1 MALNIDWMNEAK
13 KRKDDLVRDVQ
24 ALVRIPSVRDD
35 QQAQPGA
42 PFGLKVAEALE
53 HMLRRGREEGF
64 RVKNMDGFA
73 GHIEM
78 GHGEKLVGVLG
89 HIDVVPPGDGW
100 TMDPFAAE
108 VRDGRLYGRGAI
120 DDKGPTVAAFYA
132 MKIIRDLGLPLGK
145 RVRLIIGGDEESD
158 WRCVEHYFRHE
169 EMPDVGF
176 APDAD
181 FPIIH
186 AEKGIIDAD
195 LAYRPLES
203 AEAEGLAL
211 ASFRAGR
218 RYNMVPDAA
227 EAVVEGAGWT
237 EELLGLYEQF
247 CRERGVKGSMRQSE
261 GAVVFQLEGVSA
273 HGAEPERGKNAGVY
287 LAQFLA
293 SLPLDGRSRP
303 FVQFVA
309 SAFFGDARGRR
320 LGLAYRDEQSGD
332 LTVNVGVLS
341 YDRRHGGTIGLNIRY
356 PVTADGEAI
365 RRTLAGAAAE
375 HGFALSRF
383 SDTKPHYIDPNHE
396 LVRTLQR
403 VYEEQTGEPARLL
416 AIGGGTYARA
426 LTAGVAFGA
435 LFPGRPDVAHQKDEY
450 IEIDDL
456 VKATAIYA
464 QAIYELAK

>member
-1 MALNIDWMNEAK
+1 MNIDWMKEAK
-13 KRKDDLVRDVQ
+13 KRKDDLIRDVQ

-35 QQAQPGA
+35 EQAQPGA
-42 PFGLKVAEALE
+42 PFGPKVAEALE

-64 RVKNMDGFA
+64 RVKNVDGFA

-100 TMDPFAAE
+100 TMDPFAAD
-108 VRDGRLYGRGAI
+108 VRNGRLYGRGAI
-120 DDKGPTVAAFYA
+120 DDKGPTMAAFYA
-132 MKIIRDLGLPLGK
+132 MKIIRDLGLPIGK

-195 LAYRPLES
+195 LSYRPPGQE
-203 AEAEGLAL
+203 EAEGFAL
-211 ASFRAGR
+211 ASFQAGR

-227 EAVVEGAGWT
+227 EAVVEGAGRT

-247 CRERGVKGSMRQSE
+247 CRERGVKGSIRQSE

-293 SLPLDGRSRP
+293 SLPLDGQSRP
-303 FVQFVA
+303 FVQFLA
-309 SAFFGDARGRR
+309 SSFSDTRGQE
-320 LGLAYRDEQSGD
+320 LGFAYRDEQSGD

-341 YDRRHGGTIGLNIRY
+341 YNRRHGGTIGLNIRY
-356 PVTADGEAI
+356 PVTADGDAI

-375 HGFALSRF
+375 HGFALTRF

>member
-1 MALNIDWMNEAK
+1 MALNINWMNEAK

-35 QQAQPGA
+35 RQAQPGA
-42 PFGLKVAEALE
+42 PFGPKVAEALE
-53 HMLRRGREEGF
+53 HMLRRGGEEGF
-64 RVKNMDGFA
+64 RVKNVDGFA

-78 GHGEKLVGVLG
+78 GQGEKLVGVLG

-108 VRDGRLYGRGAI
+108 VRGGRLYGRGAI

-132 MKIIRDLGLPLGK
+132 MKIVRDLGLPLAK

-169 EMPDVGF
+169 EMPEVGF

-195 LAYRPLES
+195 LAYCPSES
-203 AEAEGLAL
+203 ERAEGLAL
-211 ASFRAGR
+211 ASFESGR

-227 EAVVEGAGWT
+227 EAVVEGVREAEDWQ
-237 EELLGLYEQF
+237 ERYESF
-247 CRERGVKGSMRQSE
+247 CRECGVKGSMRQSE
-261 GAVVFQLEGVSA
+261 EAVVFQLEGVSA

-303 FVQFVA
+303 FIQFIA

-341 YDRRHGGTIGLNIRY
+341 YDRQHGGTIGLNIRY

-383 SDTKPHYIDPNHE
+383 SDAKPHYIDPNHE
-396 LVRTLQR
+396 LIRTLQR

-426 LTAGVAFGA
+426 LAAGVAFGA

>member
-1 MALNIDWMNEAK
+1 MALNIDWMKEAK
-13 KRKDDLVRDVQ
+13 KRKDDLIRDVQ

-35 QQAQPGA
+35 EQAQPGA
-42 PFGLKVAEALE
+42 PFGPKVAQALE
-53 HMLRRGREEGF
+53 YMLHRGREEGF
-64 RVKNMDGFA
+64 RVKNVDGFA

-100 TMDPFAAE
+100 TMDPFAAD
-108 VRDGRLYGRGAI
+108 VRNGRIYGRGAI
-120 DDKGPTVAAFYA
+120 DDKGPTMAAFYA
-132 MKIIRDLGLPLGK
+132 MKIIRDLGLPIGK

-195 LAYRPLES
+195 LSYRPPGQE
-203 AEAEGLAL
+203 EAEGFAL
-211 ASFRAGR
+211 ASFQAGR

-227 EAVVEGAGWT
+227 EAVVEGAGRT

-247 CRERGVKGSMRQSE
+247 CRERGVKGSIRQSE

-293 SLPLDGRSRP
+293 SLPLDSQSRP
-303 FVQFVA
+303 FVQFLA
-309 SAFFGDARGRR
+309 SSFSDTRGQE

-341 YDRRHGGTIGLNIRY
+341 YNRRHGGTIGLNIRY
-356 PVTADGEAI
+356 PVTADGDAI
-365 RRTLAGAAAE
+365 HRTLAGAAAE

>member
-1 MALNIDWMNEAK
+1 MNIDWMNEAK

-356 PVTADGEAI
+356 PVTADGEVI

>member
-42 PFGLKVAEALE
+42 PFGPKVAEALE

-64 RVKNMDGFA
+64 RVKNVDGFA

-195 LAYRPLES
+195 LSYRPLES

-211 ASFRAGR
+211 ASFQAGR

-227 EAVVEGAGWT
+227 EAVVEGAGRT

-247 CRERGVKGSMRQSE
+247 CRERGVKGSIRQSE

-303 FVQFVA
+303 FIQFVA

-341 YDRRHGGTIGLNIRY
+341 YDRQHGGTIGLNIRY

-426 LTAGVAFGA
+426 LNAGVAFGA

>member
-35 QQAQPGA
+35 GGAKPGA
-42 PFGLKVAEALE
+42 PFGPKVAEALDY
-53 HMLRRGREEGF
+53 MLTRGQEEGF
-64 RVKNMDGFA
+64 RIKNVDGYA

-78 GHGEKLVGVLG
+78 GEGEKLIGVLG
-89 HIDVVPPGDGW
+89 HLDVVPAGDGW
-100 TMDPFAAE
+100 SVDPFAAE
-108 VRDGRLYGRGAI
+108 VKDGRLYGRGAI

-132 MKIIRDLGLPLGK
+132 LKIVKELGLPLRK
-145 RVRLIIGGDEESD
+145 RVRLILGGDEESD
-158 WRCVEHYFRHE
+158 WRCVAHYFQRE

-195 LAYRPLES
+195 LSYRPPES

-211 ASFRAGR
+211 ASFQAGR

-227 EAVVEGAGWT
+227 EAVVEGAGRT

-303 FVQFVA
+303 FVQFVT

-356 PVTADGEAI
+356 PVTADGDAI
-365 RRTLAGAAAE
+365 
-375 HGFALSRF
+375 
-383 SDTKPHYIDPNHE
+383 
-396 LVRTLQR
+396 
-403 VYEEQTGEPARLL
+403 
-416 AIGGGTYARA
+416 
-426 LTAGVAFGA
+426 
-435 LFPGRPDVAHQKDEY
+435 
-450 IEIDDL
+450 
-456 VKATAIYA
+456 
-464 QAIYELAK
+464 

>member
-42 PFGLKVAEALE
+42 PFGPKVAEALE

-64 RVKNMDGFA
+64 RIKNVDGFA

-132 MKIIRDLGLPLGK
+132 LKIVKELGLPLRK
-145 RVRLIIGGDEESD
+145 RVRLILGGDEESD
-158 WRCVEHYFRHE
+158 WRCVAHYFQRE

-176 APDAD
+176 VPDAD

-195 LAYRPLES
+195 LVYEPDGTDE
-203 AEAEGLAL
+203 EGAFTLV
-211 ASFRAGR
+211 SFQAGR

-227 EAVVEGAGWT
+227 EAVVEGAGRT

-247 CRERGVKGSMRQSE
+247 CRERGVKGSIRQSE

-293 SLPLDGRSRP
+293 SLPLDGRSLP
-303 FVQFVA
+303 FVKFAAAVL
-309 SAFFGDARGRR
+309 SDTRGRK
-320 LGLAYRDEQSGD
+320 LGLAYRDERSGE
-332 LTVNVGVLS
+332 LTVNAGMLS
-341 YDRRHGGTIGLNIRY
+341 YSRDGGGTIGLNIRY
-356 PVTADGEAI
+356 PVTADGDAI
-365 RRTLAGAAAE
+365 RRTLAETAAR
-375 HGFALSRF
+375 HGFSLGRSV
-383 SDTKPHYIDPNHE
+383 DTKPHYVDPGHE
-396 LVRTLQR
+396 LIRTLQR
-403 VYEEQTGEPARLL
+403 VYEQQTGEPARLL
-416 AIGGGTYARA
+416 SIGGGTYARA

-450 IEIDDL
+450 IVIDDL

-464 QAIYELAK
+464 QAIYELAT

>member
-1 MALNIDWMNEAK
+1 MNINWMNEAK

-35 QQAQPGA
+35 RQAQPGA
-42 PFGLKVAEALE
+42 PFGPKVAEALE
-53 HMLRRGREEGF
+53 HMLRRGGEEGF
-64 RVKNMDGFA
+64 RVKNVDGFA

-78 GHGEKLVGVLG
+78 GQGEKLVGVLG

-108 VRDGRLYGRGAI
+108 VRGGRLYGRGAI

-132 MKIIRDLGLPLGK
+132 MKIVRDLGLPLAK

-169 EMPDVGF
+169 EMPEVGF

-195 LAYRPLES
+195 LAYCPSES
-203 AEAEGLAL
+203 ERAEGLAL
-211 ASFRAGR
+211 ASFESGR

-227 EAVVEGAGWT
+227 EAVVEGVREAEDWQ
-237 EELLGLYEQF
+237 ERYESF
-247 CRERGVKGSMRQSE
+247 CRECGVKGSMRQSE
-261 GAVVFQLEGVSA
+261 EAVVFQLEGVSA

-303 FVQFVA
+303 FIQFIA

-341 YDRRHGGTIGLNIRY
+341 YDRQHGGTIGLNIRY

-383 SDTKPHYIDPNHE
+383 SDAKPHYIDPNHE
-396 LVRTLQR
+396 LIRTLQR

-426 LTAGVAFGA
+426 LAAGVAFGA

>member
-35 QQAQPGA
+35 GGAKPGA
-42 PFGLKVAEALE
+42 PFGPKVAEALDY
-53 HMLRRGREEGF
+53 MLTRGQEEGF
-64 RVKNMDGFA
+64 RIKNVDGYA

-78 GHGEKLVGVLG
+78 GEGEKLIGVLG
-89 HIDVVPPGDGW
+89 HLDVVPAGDGW
-100 TMDPFAAE
+100 SVDPFAAE
-108 VRDGRLYGRGAI
+108 VKDGRLYGRGAI

-132 MKIIRDLGLPLGK
+132 LKIVKELGLPLRK
-145 RVRLIIGGDEESD
+145 RVRLILGGDEESD
-158 WRCVEHYFRHE
+158 WRCVAHYFQRE

-195 LAYRPLES
+195 LSYRPPES
-203 AEAEGLAL
+203 AEAEGLVL
-211 ASFRAGR
+211 ASFQAGR

-227 EAVVEGAGWT
+227 EAVVEGAGRT

-303 FVQFVA
+303 FVQFVT

-356 PVTADGEAI
+356 PVTAAGDAI

-383 SDTKPHYIDPNHE
+383 SDTKPHYIDPSHE

>member
-42 PFGLKVAEALE
+42 PFGPKVAEALE

-64 RVKNMDGFA
+64 RVKNVDGFA

-132 MKIIRDLGLPLGK
+132 MKIIRDLGLPLDK

-195 LAYRPLES
+195 LSYRPLES

-211 ASFRAGR
+211 ASFQAGR

-227 EAVVEGAGWT
+227 EAVVEGAGRT

-247 CRERGVKGSMRQSE
+247 CRERGVKGSIRQSE
-261 GAVVFQLEGVSA
+261 GDVVFQLEGVSA

-303 FVQFVA
+303 FIQFVA

-341 YDRRHGGTIGLNIRY
+341 YDRQHGGTIGLNIRY

-426 LTAGVAFGA
+426 LNAGVAFGA

>member
-24 ALVRIPSVRDD
+24 ALVRIPSVRDEER
-35 QQAQPGA
+35 AQPGA
-42 PFGLKVAEALE
+42 PFGPKVAEALE
-53 HMLRRGREEGF
+53 HMLHRGREEGF
-64 RVKNMDGFA
+64 RVKNVDGFA
-73 GHIEM
+73 GHVEM
-78 GHGEKLVGVLG
+78 GQGEKLVGVLG

-132 MKIIRDLGLPLGK
+132 MKIVRDLGLPLSK

-169 EMPDVGF
+169 EMPEVGF

-195 LAYRPLES
+195 LAYRPPES
-203 AEAEGLAL
+203 VEAEGLAL
-211 ASFRAGR
+211 ASFQAGR

-227 EAVVEGAGWT
+227 EAVVEGVRGAEDWQ
-237 EELLGLYEQF
+237 ERYESF
-247 CRERGVKGSMRQSE
+247 CRECGVKGSIRQSE
-261 GAVVFQLEGVSA
+261 GAVAFQLEGVSA

-303 FVQFVA
+303 FIQFVA
-309 SAFFGDARGRR
+309 STFFGDARGRR
-320 LGLAYRDEQSGD
+320 LGLAHRDEQSGE

-356 PVTADGEAI
+356 PVTADGDAI
-365 RRTLAGAAAE
+365 RRTLAGASAE
-375 HGFALSRF
+375 HGFTLSRF
-383 SDTKPHYIDPNHE
+383 NDTKPHYIDPNHE

>member
-35 QQAQPGA
+35 GGAKPGA
-42 PFGLKVAEALE
+42 PFGPKVAEALDY
-53 HMLRRGREEGF
+53 MLTRGQEEGF
-64 RVKNMDGFA
+64 RIKNVDGYA

-78 GHGEKLVGVLG
+78 GEGEKLIGVLG
-89 HIDVVPPGDGW
+89 HLDVVPAGDGW
-100 TMDPFAAE
+100 SVDPFAAE
-108 VRDGRLYGRGAI
+108 VKDGRLYGRGAI

-132 MKIIRDLGLPLGK
+132 LKIVKELGLPLRK
-145 RVRLIIGGDEESD
+145 RVRLILGGDEESD
-158 WRCVEHYFRHE
+158 WRCVAHYFQRE

-195 LAYRPLES
+195 LSYRPPES

-211 ASFRAGR
+211 ASFQAGR

-227 EAVVEGAGWT
+227 EAVVEGAGRT

-293 SLPLDGRSRP
+293 SLPLDGRSLP
-303 FVQFVA
+303 FVKFAAAVL
-309 SAFFGDARGRR
+309 SDTRGRK
-320 LGLAYRDEQSGD
+320 LGLAYRDERSGE
-332 LTVNVGVLS
+332 LTVNAGMLS
-341 YDRRHGGTIGLNIRY
+341 YSRDGGGTIGLNIRY
-356 PVTADGEAI
+356 PVTADGGAI
-365 RRTLAGAAAE
+365 RRTLAGASAE

-383 SDTKPHYIDPNHE
+383 NDTKPHYIDPSHE

>member
-42 PFGLKVAEALE
+42 PFGPKVAQALE

-365 RRTLAGAAAE
+365 RRTLADAAAE

>member
-35 QQAQPGA
+35 EQAQPGA
-42 PFGLKVAEALE
+42 PFGPKVAEALE

-64 RVKNMDGFA
+64 RVKNVDGFA

-100 TMDPFAAE
+100 TMDPFAAD
-108 VRDGRLYGRGAI
+108 VRNGRLYGRGAI
-120 DDKGPTVAAFYA
+120 DDKGPTMAAFYA
-132 MKIIRDLGLPLGK
+132 MKIIRDLGLPIGK

-195 LAYRPLES
+195 LSYRPPGQE
-203 AEAEGLAL
+203 EAEGFAL
-211 ASFRAGR
+211 ASFQAGR

-227 EAVVEGAGWT
+227 EAVVEGAGRT

-247 CRERGVKGSMRQSE
+247 CRERGVKGSIRQSE

-293 SLPLDGRSRP
+293 SLPLDGQSRP
-303 FVQFVA
+303 FVQFLA
-309 SAFFGDARGRR
+309 SSFSDTRGQE
-320 LGLAYRDEQSGD
+320 LGFAYRDEQSGD

-341 YDRRHGGTIGLNIRY
+341 YNRRHGGTIGLNIRY
-356 PVTADGEAI
+356 PVTADGDAI

-375 HGFALSRF
+375 HGFALTRF

>member
-1 MALNIDWMNEAK
+1 MALNIDWMKEAK
-13 KRKDDLVRDVQ
+13 KRKDDLIRDVQ

-35 QQAQPGA
+35 EQAQPGA
-42 PFGLKVAEALE
+42 PFGPKVAQALE
-53 HMLRRGREEGF
+53 HMLHRGREEGF
-64 RVKNMDGFA
+64 RVKNVDGFA

-100 TMDPFAAE
+100 TMDPFAAD
-108 VRDGRLYGRGAI
+108 VRNGRIYGRGAI
-120 DDKGPTVAAFYA
+120 DDKGPTMAAFYA
-132 MKIIRDLGLPLGK
+132 MKIIRDLGLPIGK

-195 LAYRPLES
+195 LSYRPPES
-203 AEAEGLAL
+203 AEAEGSVL
-211 ASFRAGR
+211 ASFQAGR

-227 EAVVEGAGWT
+227 EAVVEGAEPT
-237 EELLGLYEQF
+237 EELLVLYEQF
-247 CRERGVKGSMRQSE
+247 CRERGVKGGIRQSE

-293 SLPLDGRSRP
+293 SLPLDGQSRP
-303 FVQFVA
+303 FVQFLA
-309 SAFFGDARGRR
+309 SSFSDTRGQE

-341 YDRRHGGTIGLNIRY
+341 YNRRHGGTIGLNIRY
-356 PVTADGEAI
+356 PVTADGDAI
-365 RRTLAGAAAE
+365 HRTLAGAAAE

>member
-42 PFGLKVAEALE
+42 PFGPKVAEALE

-64 RVKNMDGFA
+64 RIKNVDGFA

-132 MKIIRDLGLPLGK
+132 MKIIHDLGLPLGK

-203 AEAEGLAL
+203 AEAEGFVL
-211 ASFRAGR
+211 ASFQAGR

-227 EAVVEGAGWT
+227 EAVVEGAGRT

-247 CRERGVKGSMRQSE
+247 CRERGVKGSISQSE
-261 GAVVFQLEGVSA
+261 GAIVFQLEGVSA

-303 FVQFVA
+303 FIQFVA

>member
-1 MALNIDWMNEAK
+1 MALNIDWMKEAK
-13 KRKDDLVRDVQ
+13 KRKDDLIRDVQ

-35 QQAQPGA
+35 EQAQPGA
-42 PFGLKVAEALE
+42 PFGPKVAEALE

-64 RVKNMDGFA
+64 RVKNVDGFA

-100 TMDPFAAE
+100 TMDPFAAD
-108 VRDGRLYGRGAI
+108 VRNGRLYGRGAI
-120 DDKGPTVAAFYA
+120 DDKGPTMAAFYA
-132 MKIIRDLGLPLGK
+132 MKIIRDLGLPIGK

-195 LAYRPLES
+195 LSYRPPGQE
-203 AEAEGLAL
+203 EAEGFAL
-211 ASFRAGR
+211 ASFQAGR

-227 EAVVEGAGWT
+227 EAVVEGAGRT

-247 CRERGVKGSMRQSE
+247 CRERGVKGSIRQSE

-293 SLPLDGRSRP
+293 SLPLDGQSRP
-303 FVQFVA
+303 FVQFLA
-309 SAFFGDARGRR
+309 SSFSDTRGQE
-320 LGLAYRDEQSGD
+320 LGFAYRDEQSGD

-341 YDRRHGGTIGLNIRY
+341 YNRRHGGTIGLNIRY
-356 PVTADGEAI
+356 PVTADGDAI

-375 HGFALSRF
+375 HGFALTRF

>member
-35 QQAQPGA
+35 EQAQPGA
-42 PFGLKVAEALE
+42 PFGPKVAEALE
-53 HMLRRGREEGF
+53 HMLHRGREEGF
-64 RVKNMDGFA
+64 RVKNVDGFA

-100 TMDPFAAE
+100 TMDPFAAD
-108 VRDGRLYGRGAI
+108 VRNGRLYGRGAI
-120 DDKGPTVAAFYA
+120 DDKGPTMAAFYA
-132 MKIIRDLGLPLGK
+132 MKIIRDLGLPIGK

-195 LAYRPLES
+195 LSYRPPGQE
-203 AEAEGLAL
+203 EAEGFAL
-211 ASFRAGR
+211 ASFQAGR

-227 EAVVEGAGWT
+227 EAVVEGAGRT

-247 CRERGVKGSMRQSE
+247 CRERGVKGSIRQSE

-293 SLPLDGRSRP
+293 SLPLDGQSRP
-303 FVQFVA
+303 FVQFLA
-309 SAFFGDARGRR
+309 SSFSDTRGQE

-341 YDRRHGGTIGLNIRY
+341 YNRRHGGTIGLNIRY
-356 PVTADGEAI
+356 PVTADGDAI

>member
-1 MALNIDWMNEAK
+1 MNIDWMNEAK

-42 PFGLKVAEALE
+42 PFGPKVAEALE

-64 RVKNMDGFA
+64 RIKNVDGFA

-132 MKIIRDLGLPLGK
+132 MKIIHDLGLPLGK

-203 AEAEGLAL
+203 AEAEGFAL
-211 ASFRAGR
+211 ASFQAGR

-227 EAVVEGAGWT
+227 EAVVEGAGRT

-247 CRERGVKGSMRQSE
+247 CRERGVKGSIRQSE
-261 GAVVFQLEGVSA
+261 GAIVFQLEGVSA

>member
-1 MALNIDWMNEAK
+1 MNIDWMNEAK

-42 PFGLKVAEALE
+42 PFGPKVAQALE

-365 RRTLAGAAAE
+365 RRTLADAAAE

>member
-1 MALNIDWMNEAK
+1 MISRRSRARRLGPRWPRRLSICFAAAG
-13 KRKDDLVRDVQ
+13 RK
-24 ALVRIPSVRDD
+24 
-35 QQAQPGA
+35 
-42 PFGLKVAEALE
+42 
-53 HMLRRGREEGF
+53 
-64 RVKNMDGFA
+64 GFA
-73 GHIEM
+73 SKMWTGLPGISKW
-78 GHGEKLVGVLG
+78 GWGETCRRAR
-89 HIDVVPPGDGW
+89 PYRRRAAWDGW

-132 MKIIRDLGLPLGK
+132 LKIVKELGLPLRK

-169 EMPDVGF
+169 EIPEVGF

-195 LAYRPLES
+195 LSYRPLES

-211 ASFRAGR
+211 ASFQAGR

-227 EAVVEGAGWT
+227 EAVVEGAGRT

-247 CRERGVKGSMRQSE
+247 CRERGVKGSIRQSE
-261 GAVVFQLEGVSA
+261 GDVVFQLEGVSA

-383 SDTKPHYIDPNHE
+383 SDTKPHYIDPSHK

>member
-1 MALNIDWMNEAK
+1 MALNIDWMKEAK
-13 KRKDDLVRDVQ
+13 KRKDDLIRDVQ

-35 QQAQPGA
+35 EQARAGA
-42 PFGLKVAEALE
+42 PFGPKVAEALE
-53 HMLRRGREEGF
+53 YMLHRGREEGF
-64 RVKNMDGFA
+64 RVKNVDGFA
-73 GHIEM
+73 GHVEM
-78 GHGEKLVGVLG
+78 GQGEKLVGVLG

-100 TMDPFAAE
+100 TMDPFAAD
-108 VRDGRLYGRGAI
+108 VLSGRIYGRGAI
-120 DDKGPTVAAFYA
+120 DDKGPTMAAFYA
-132 MKIIRDLGLPLGK
+132 MKIIRELGLPLGK

-158 WRCVEHYFRHE
+158 WRCVEHYFCHE

-195 LAYRPLES
+195 LSYRPPES
-203 AEAEGLAL
+203 EEAEGLVL
-211 ASFRAGR
+211 ASFQAGR

-227 EAVVEGAGWT
+227 EAVVEGAGRT

-247 CRERGVKGSMRQSE
+247 CRERGVKGSIRQSE
-261 GAVVFQLEGVSA
+261 GAVAFQLEGVSA

-303 FVQFVA
+303 FIQFIA
-309 SAFFGDARGRR
+309 SVFFGDARGQR
-320 LGLAYRDEQSGD
+320 LGLAYRDEQSGE

-356 PVTADGEAI
+356 PVTADGEVI
-365 RRTLAGAAAE
+365 RQTLSNAAAE
-375 HGFALSRF
+375 RGLTLSRF